1 MLPTLEQFSKI
12 LHKNSEF
19 AAWHAACCE
28 IFPRY
33 DIVTEKRI
41 AAFMSQCGHDSAG
54 FKALEENLNYSAQS
68 LAATWPNRY
77 AEKDAS
83 GTVKKPAQPNA
94 LALQLHRKPELIA
107 NHTYAN
113 RMGNGDV
120 TSGDGFRYRGRGL
133 IQLTGKQNYQAFAD
147 SIGLDLDVAVSYCS
161 TKNGA
166 IESACWYWSSRNI
179 NALADQ
185 LPDGP
190 ISESNFVPITKAI
203 NGGTIGLSDR
213 TLKYNQILSYLKTT

>member
-1 MLPTLEQFSKI
+1 MLPSLEQFAKI
-12 LHKNSEF
+12 LHGNSEF

-28 IFPRY
+28 IFPKY
-33 DIVTEKRI
+33 DILTEKRI
-41 AAFMSQCGHDSAG
+41 AAFMSQCGHESAE
-54 FKALEENLNYSAQS
+54 FKTLNENLNYSAQG

-77 AEKDAS
+77 AERDAA
-83 GTVKKPAQPNA
+83 GAVKKPVQPNE

-120 TSGDGFRYRGRGL
+120 ASGDGFRYRGRGL
-133 IQLTGKQNYQAFAD
+133 IQLTGKENYQEFAN
-147 SIGLDLDVAVSYCS
+147 SVGLDLDIAVSYCG

-166 IESACWYWSSRNI
+166 IESACWYWAKRNI

-185 LPDGP
+185 LPSGS
-190 ISESNFVPITKAI
+190 ILESTFADITKAI
-203 NGGTIGLSDR
+203 NGGTIGLKDR
-213 TLKYNQILSYLKTT
+213 TLKYNQVLTYLK